1 MSIQKKLIVV
11 GDDGCGKNCLLL
23 AFSKD
28 TFNSEYRPMV
38 FENYVVDLEVDGKTT
53 ELSLWFPEV
62 QHFCPN
68 ILFFGTKNDLRDDQK
83 ELENLKKNEEETGDD
98 GRS

>member
-1 MSIQKKLIVV
+1 MDVVLICFSVV
-11 GDDGCGKNCLLL
+11 W
-23 AFSKD
+23 KD
-28 TFNSEYRPMV
+28 SL
-38 FENYVVDLEVDGKTT
+38 ENVLIR
-53 ELSLWFPEV
+53 WFPEV

-68 ILFFGTKNDLRDDQK
+68 IPILLIGTKNDLRDDQK

>member
-1 MSIQKKLIVV
+1 MDVVLICFSVV
-11 GDDGCGKNCLLL
+11 W
-23 AFSKD
+23 KD
-28 TFNSEYRPMV
+28 SL
-38 FENYVVDLEVDGKTT
+38 ENVLIR
-53 ELSLWFPEV
+53 WFPEV